1 MKATGGSDGVGGAA
15 ALSFLMRRAHMV
27 LFVYPLSLLLSTLLE
42 GIAKTNH
49 LEMVGLYPGSIV
61 DVFEVES
68 GNESGQVIYYGTLN
82 ARMSVFDFG
91 LPREI
96 QICFG
101 VLSLV
106 AQELIGTVWKVD
118 RRTKIQIRG

>member
-1 MKATGGSDGVGGAA
+1 
-15 ALSFLMRRAHMV
+15 MV

-118 RRTKIQIRG
+118 RRTKMQIRG